1 MVRAHS
7 EYQSDVYFPY
17 ATWLIENDRFDE
29 AQEGQ
34 SPPIIAVCTCI
45 VSVYTP
51 AALDKAGR
59 QTEALHL
66 LEQLAENAVTE
77 TRYVYVYCI
86 TFFPNV
92 VMYIVQS

>member
-1 MVRAHS
+1 M
-7 EYQSDVYFPY
+7 YFPY

-34 SPPIIAVCTCI
+34 SRTVDMQLYQNRYYSERVHTCI
-45 VSVYTP
+45 P

-66 LEQLAENAVTE
+66 LEQLAENAITE
-77 TRYVYVYCI
+77 TRYLVYQ
-86 TFFPNV
+86 F
-92 VMYIVQS
+92 